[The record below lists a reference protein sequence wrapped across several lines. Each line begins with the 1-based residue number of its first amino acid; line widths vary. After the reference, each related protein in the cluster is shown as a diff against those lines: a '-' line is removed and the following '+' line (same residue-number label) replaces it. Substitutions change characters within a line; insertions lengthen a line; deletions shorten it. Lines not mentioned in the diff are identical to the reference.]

1 MLQPNTKRRII
12 KHQLVWILDDC
23 FDDREI
29 FTLAIECG
37 LCHSSAQQHSV
48 SKDWLVR
55 HLADAFF
62 EQALTEQAVN
72 HYLVQKAQQAIRR
85 VEFMKVEEVQTYLE
99 NPTYLLQEGVFGE
112 TVWALLIDSREAIQR
127 HGEKLLK
134 DHGRSPPTTHDV
146 APSEESAAQVQTP
159 EAETPNP
166 FEHQGADNSSS
177 VVLMPDQP
185 TEAPL
190 QEVEPNPHA
199 ILGEMKQR
207 FVEQEERFHQLE
219 GALDELKHECV
230 VAKNANNTLNA
241 RIEQLER
248 ENYIL
253 REQSH
258 QYRTDRA
265 RLQQL
270 EPQNQVLNQEV
281 ARLSNELEQLHDLK
295 VEKAELSVALQSLE
309 ESVYRGERTL
319 EQMESDFQAHIAALS
334 ASSETSKVALAH
346 AQQKIVNLA
355 CQREAPG
362 EEQDYLIAGQPCV
375 GVFVDVQNM
384 FYAAKDRYARRVDYI
399 KLLDLT
405 VGPRQLIVAY
415 AYVVQIPEI
424 KQSAFLSLL
433 EHNGYTIKSKDL
445 RLRGDGTAKGDWD
458 VGIAI
463 DIVSMLEALDVVI
476 LASGDGDFCPLA
488 ELIKRQGKRVEV
500 VAFEHNTSM
509 DLQRIADQFFPIGDD
524 LLI

>member
-1 MLQPNTKRRII
+1 MLQQNTKTRII

-23 FDDREI
+23 FNDKEI

-37 LCHSSAQQHSV
+37 LCHSSTQPHSV
-48 SKDWLVR
+48 SKDWLVK

-62 EQALTEQAVN
+62 EQALTENAIN
-72 HYLVQKAQQAIRR
+72 HYLVQKAQQAIRQ
-85 VEFMKVEEVQTYLE
+85 VEFMKVEEVQTFLQSA
-99 NPTYLLQEGVFGE
+99 TYLLKDGIFGE
-112 TVWALLIDSREAIQR
+112 TVWALLVDSREDVQR
-127 HGEKLLK
+127 HGERLLK
-134 DHGRSPPTTHDV
+134 EHGRSPPTADNV
-146 APSEESAAQVQTP
+146 SSSEEYAAAEKTH
-159 EAETPNP
+159 EAETPDT
-166 FEHQGADNSSS
+166 FQHQVADDSSS
-177 VVLMPDQP
+177 VTLTPAQP
-185 TEAPL
+185 QDATL
-190 QEVEPNPHA
+190 QEVVPNPYA

-207 FVEQEERFHQLE
+207 LVEQEERFHQLE
-219 GALDELKHECV
+219 GVFDELNHEYV
-230 VAKNANNTLNA
+230 VARSQNNTLSA
-241 RIEQLER
+241 KIEQLEQ
-248 ENYIL
+248 ENHIL

-258 QYRTDRA
+258 QYRVDRS

-270 EPQNQVLNQEV
+270 EPENQVLNQEV
-281 ARLSNELEQLHDLK
+281 EKLSNELGQLHDIK

-319 EQMESDFQAHIAALS
+319 EQMESAFQAHIAELRTS
-334 ASSETSKVALAH
+334 GETSKVVLAH

-355 CQREAPG
+355 CQRNMPG
-362 EEQDYLIAGQPCV
+362 DTENCLISGQPCV

-476 LASGDGDFCPLA
+476 LASGDGDFCALA
-488 ELIKRQGKRVEV
+488 ELIKRQGKRIEV

-509 DLQRIADQFFPIGDD
+509 DLQRMADQFFPIGDD